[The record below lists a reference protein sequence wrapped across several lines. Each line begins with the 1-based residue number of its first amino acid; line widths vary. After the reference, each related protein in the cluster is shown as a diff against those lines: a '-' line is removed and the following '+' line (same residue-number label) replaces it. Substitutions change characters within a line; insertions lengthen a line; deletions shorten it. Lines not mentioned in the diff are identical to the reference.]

1 MMDALLL
8 PALCPSIAH
17 TFTAGLPKACRIT
30 TNPVTIQQFEE
41 TLLNDQTRT
50 AGELWPHLDAHQEV
64 ALRDAKGNRIEGTI
78 DGMTDDRSTLW
89 IQLKGG
95 LGRQLIHHLDGY
107 WLETP
112 AA

>member
-1 MMDALLL
+1 MSALQ
-8 PALCPSIAH
+8 
-17 TFTAGLPKACRIT
+17 TTA
-30 TNPVTIQQFEE
+30 
-41 TLLNDQTRT
+41 
-50 AGELWPHLDAHQEV
+50 AGADVWPELAIRQEV
-64 ALRDAKGNRIEGTI
+64 ILADARGNRIEGTI

-95 LGRQLIHHLDGY
+95 LGRQLVHHLDGY

>member
-1 MMDALLL
+1 M
-8 PALCPSIAH
+8 
-17 TFTAGLPKACRIT
+17 
-30 TNPVTIQQFEE
+30 TIQGDPLS
-41 TLLNDQTRT
+41 TLQTTRPQ
-50 AGELWPHLDAHQEV
+50 GEVWPELSRHQSV
-64 ALRDAKGNRIEGTI
+64 CLRDARGNRIEGTI
-78 DGMTDDRSTLW
+78 DGMTEDRSTLW

>member
-1 MMDALLL
+1 MSTLQ
-8 PALCPSIAH
+8 
-17 TFTAGLPKACRIT
+17 T
-30 TNPVTIQQFEE
+30 TRPQAEVWP
-41 TLLNDQTRT
+41 
-50 AGELWPHLDAHQEV
+50 ELSRHQSV
-64 ALRDAKGNRIEGTI
+64 CLRDARGNRIEGTI
-78 DGMTDDRSTLW
+78 DGMTEDRSTLW

>member
-1 MMDALLL
+1 MEEHIRGIPLSTLQTTRPHGDVWPELQRHQVVVLQDA
-8 PALCPSIAH
+8 
-17 TFTAGLPKACRIT
+17 R
-30 TNPVTIQQFEE
+30 
-41 TLLNDQTRT
+41 
-50 AGELWPHLDAHQEV
+50 
-64 ALRDAKGNRIEGTI
+64 GNRIEGTL

-107 WLETP
+107 WLET

>member
-1 MMDALLL
+1 MNDPTRGTPLSTMQTTRPQGQVWPELCRHQNVVLQDA
-8 PALCPSIAH
+8 
-17 TFTAGLPKACRIT
+17 R
-30 TNPVTIQQFEE
+30 
-41 TLLNDQTRT
+41 
-50 AGELWPHLDAHQEV
+50 
-64 ALRDAKGNRIEGTI
+64 GNRIEGTI

>member
-1 MMDALLL
+1 MEY
-8 PALCPSIAH
+8 
-17 TFTAGLPKACRIT
+17 TRG
-30 TNPVTIQQFEE
+30 
-41 TLLNDQTRT
+41 TLLSTLQT
-50 AGELWPHLDAHQEV
+50 AIPQGDVWPELSRHEYVVLQDA
-64 ALRDAKGNRIEGTI
+64 RGNRIEGTI
-78 DGMTDDRSTLW
+78 DGMTNDRSTLW

>member
-1 MMDALLL
+1 MSTLQ
-8 PALCPSIAH
+8 
-17 TFTAGLPKACRIT
+17 T
-30 TNPVTIQQFEE
+30 TRPQ
-41 TLLNDQTRT
+41 
-50 AGELWPHLDAHQEV
+50 GEVWPELSRHQNV
-64 ALRDAKGNRIEGTI
+64 CLRDARGNRIEGTI
-78 DGMTDDRSTLW
+78 DGMTEDRSTLW

>member
-1 MMDALLL
+1 MSTLQTVRQQGDVWPELSRHQHVVLQDA
-8 PALCPSIAH
+8 
-17 TFTAGLPKACRIT
+17 R
-30 TNPVTIQQFEE
+30 
-41 TLLNDQTRT
+41 
-50 AGELWPHLDAHQEV
+50 
-64 ALRDAKGNRIEGTI
+64 GNRIEGTI

-95 LGRQLIHHLDGY
+95 LGRQLVHHLDGY